1 MALKI
6 KNGKVINIAPPR
18 NLTKKQLKKI
28 EILDNNKP
36 FRYLIEF
43 VIAVAKKIQS
53 EVGLRYIILSP
64 DNDNLKDK
72 YNNLGFQKLYKS
84 IEWMYLKI

>member
-28 EILDNNKP
+28 EDTPINK
-36 FRYLIEF
+36 RLIKS
-43 VIAVAKKIQS
+43 ATS
-53 EVGLRYIILSP
+53 R
-64 DNDNLKDK
+64 K
-72 YNNLGFQKLYKS
+72 YNIVS
-84 IEWMYLKI
+84 A